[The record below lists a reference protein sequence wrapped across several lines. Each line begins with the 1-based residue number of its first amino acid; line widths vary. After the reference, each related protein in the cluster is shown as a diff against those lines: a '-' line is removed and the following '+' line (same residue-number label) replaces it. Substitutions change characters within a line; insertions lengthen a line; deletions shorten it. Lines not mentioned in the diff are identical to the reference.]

1 MNEAILIQRRG
12 KVALIELNRPDA
24 KNALNLSMRK
34 ALRVA
39 LDDVAAEASIRAV
52 VLTGRGSAFCS
63 GGDVKSA
70 ASGASSHPRNI
81 TWSLMH
87 DVQPALET
95 IGRMDKPVIAAL
107 NGPAVGFGMSLA
119 LSCDLMVMS
128 DKAYLLS
135 QFSKLGLIPDG
146 GAAWYLAR
154 RVGSARM
161 FEAIL
166 EAKKLDAATCL
177 SWGISNRV
185 VADDALVEEAMSW
198 AAQLASHAPTA
209 ARLTKRLARLA
220 LSNRLEESLTLE
232 AEFQSICT
240 ASADTRE
247 AISAFVE
254 KRPARYED

>member
-1 MNEAILIQRRG
+1 MNDAILTQRHG

-24 KNALNLSMRK
+24 KNALNITMRK

-39 LDDVAAEASIRAV
+39 LDEVAGDAAIRAV
-52 VLTGRGSAFCS
+52 VLTGKGSVFCS

-70 ASGASSHPRNI
+70 ASGAASHPRNI

-128 DKAYLLS
+128 EQAYLLS
-135 QFSKLGLIPDG
+135 QFSRLGLIPDG
-146 GAAWYLAR
+146 GAAWYLAK

-177 SWGISNRV
+177 SWGICNRV
-185 VADDALVEEAMSW
+185 HADGSVVEAAMAW
-198 AAQLASHAPTA
+198 ATQLAANAPTA
-209 ARLTKRLARLA
+209 ARLTKRLARMA
-220 LSNRLEESLTLE
+220 LSNRLDESLSLE

-254 KRPARYED
+254 KRPARFDD